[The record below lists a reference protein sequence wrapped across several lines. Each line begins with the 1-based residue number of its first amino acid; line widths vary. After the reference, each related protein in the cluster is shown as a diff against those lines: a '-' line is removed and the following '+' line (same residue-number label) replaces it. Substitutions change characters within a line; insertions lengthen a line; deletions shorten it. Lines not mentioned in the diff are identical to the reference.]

1 MEVDQA
7 IQQYGGVGLLLWA
20 AAQVLV
26 LFIAWS
32 RAGIRARSHAEDIV
46 GAERQAITLL
56 LRNRDEDARKE
67 AKRRDE
73 DTRAQAEKTDKL
85 EGEIYLL
92 KSTMA
97 IEREESSA
105 QIDNLSDRL
114 DKAQAERDQ
123 LEAQLK
129 ASEKR
134 YQTQLEAAY
143 SEIAVLREQIKH
155 LETEIRAM
163 EGERQKL
170 VDELYREM
178 RTTARLTSELA
189 RLQGQHEIIDRV
201 IARIQPGTVIDPTVA
216 YNPSPV

>member
-1 MEVDQA
+1 MEQ
-7 IQQYGGVGLLLWA
+7 IIHQYGGVGLLLWA

-32 RAGIRARSHAEDIV
+32 RAGIRGKAQAEDVI
-46 GAERQAITLL
+46 ASERQAITML
-56 LRNRDEDARKE
+56 LRNRDEDARQQAEK
-67 AKRRDE
+67 RDE
-73 DTRAQAEKTDKL
+73 DARAQAEKTDKL

-97 IEREESSA
+97 IEREEA
-105 QIDNLSDRL
+105 NTQVDDLNHRL

-123 LEAQLK
+123 LEARLK
-129 ASEKR
+129 ASEEK
-134 YQTQLEAAY
+134 YQAQLQAAHD
-143 SEIAVLREQIKH
+143 EIDVLRTQIDR

-163 EGERQKL
+163 ESQRQKL

-178 RTTARLTSELA
+178 RTTARLTSELS

-201 IARIQPGTVIDPTVA
+201 IARIQPGAVTETGISL
-216 YNPSPV
+216 NPSPV

>member
-1 MEVDQA
+1 MSLEQTL
-7 IQQYGGVGLLLWA
+7 QTYGGVGLLLWA

-32 RAGIRARSHAEDIV
+32 RAGIRARSHAEDLV

-56 LRNRDEDARKE
+56 LRNRDEDARKQSE
-67 AKRRDE
+67 KRDE
-73 DTRAQAEKTDKL
+73 DARLQAEKTDKL

-97 IEREESSA
+97 IEREESAA
-105 QIDNLSDRL
+105 QLDELN
-114 DKAQAERDQ
+114 DKAQHERDQ
-123 LEAQLK
+123 LENLLK

-134 YQTQLEAAY
+134 YQAQLEAAHT
-143 SEIAVLREQIKH
+143 EIDILRKQIDR

-201 IARIQPGTVIDPTVA
+201 IARIQPAPQSPEIS

>member
-32 RAGIRARSHAEDIV
+32 RAGIRGKTQAEDVIT
-46 GAERQAITLL
+46 AERQAITLL
-56 LRNRDEDARKE
+56 LRNRDEDARLQAEK
-67 AKRRDE
+67 RDE
-73 DTRAQAEKTDKL
+73 DARLQAEKTDKL

-97 IEREESSA
+97 IEREEANS
-105 QIDNLSDRL
+105 QVDDLNHRL

-123 LEAQLK
+123 LEARLK
-129 ASEKR
+129 ASEAK
-134 YQTQLEAAY
+134 YQEQLKAAHD
-143 SEIAVLREQIKH
+143 EIDVLRAQIDR

-163 EGERQKL
+163 ESQRQKL

-178 RTTARLTSELA
+178 RTTARLTSELS

-201 IARIQPGTVIDPTVA
+201 IARIQPGTAIDPTVA

>member
-1 MEVDQA
+1 MELEQ
-7 IQQYGGVGLLLWA
+7 IIHQYGGAGLLLWA
-20 AAQVLV
+20 IAQIIVIAV
-26 LFIAWS
+26 AWS
-32 RAGIRARSHAEDIV
+32 RAGIRGKAQAEDVI
-46 GAERQAITLL
+46 ASERQAITLL

-97 IEREESSA
+97 IEREEADA
-105 QIDNLSDRL
+105 QIDELNKRL
-114 DKAQAERDQ
+114 DAAQAERDQ
-123 LEAQLK
+123 LEERLK
-129 ASEKR
+129 ASEAN
-134 YQTQLEAAY
+134 YQAQLRAAH
-143 SEIAVLREQIKH
+143 SEIDILRTQIDR
-155 LETEIRAM
+155 LESEIRAM

-201 IARIQPGTVIDPTVA
+201 IARIQPATQAAEIT
-216 YNPSPV
+216 YTPSPV